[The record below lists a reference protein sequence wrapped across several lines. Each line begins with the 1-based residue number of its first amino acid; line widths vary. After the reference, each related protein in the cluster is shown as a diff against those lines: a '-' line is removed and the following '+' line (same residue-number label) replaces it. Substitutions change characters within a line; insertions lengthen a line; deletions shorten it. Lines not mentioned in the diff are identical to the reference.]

1 MQNFAASFITEE
13 LKYVSPHARLTLQ
26 TKKQCTPSD
35 SLIIF
40 HWLDDIKYLNPI
52 QFSAALSLL
61 ILLGKVLSL
70 TLLRSRGTLQPR
82 FSALVN
88 VT

>member
-26 TKKQCTPSD
+26 TKKQCTPPD

-70 TLLRSRGTLQPR
+70 LRSRGTLQPR